1 VVLAGENLTVIARRY
16 GVSVQALAA
25 ANGITDLDT
34 IYVGQRLVIPA
45 SQSSAGDLAH
55 RVTAR

>member
-1 VVLAGENLTVIARRY
+1 
-16 GVSVQALAA
+16 VQALAA

-45 SQSSAGDLAH
+45 PQSSAGDLAH